1 MNKTKTLLG
10 IILVLSLLTPITQGE
25 EPTQYV
31 YTLSYIFENRG
42 TTDIEL
48 TQEDVSIPLFMNT
61 TWQTTQLV
69 EVDQEYTVRVIDSDG
84 NHGALV
90 GINRL
95 LLPGQEESFTAK
107 YTISSM
113 EQEVPSFELDG
124 AQGIEMIPENLIDEY
139 TLSTETFPSD
149 EAMFHELA
157 SEIVSDE
164 ETVLG
169 SVATLVE
176 YIMDNTT
183 YCNFEVPQY
192 PSKTLDD
199 QLGDC
204 DDQSILLITL
214 CRSLDIPAYL
224 QVGIYIHP
232 TINEE
237 DTSWEGHLINEAD
250 GVGWHGWAMIYIPP
264 WGWVPVDLT
273 LADSDSGLELIR
285 NAPEYR
291 DNIIPVLNVS
301 TQSYIGETLATR
313 ERIINSS
320 LYVTVSDEAHQVYS
334 ADNPFQNYLLLGL
347 GAALL
352 IAIGLMFFTGNRE
365 KSNL

>member
-1 MNKTKTLLG
+1 MNHLSKSKTLLG
-10 IILVLSLLTPITQGE
+10 IILVLCLFTPVTRGE

-42 TTDIEL
+42 TTDVEL
-48 TQEDVSIPLFMNT
+48 TQDDVSIPLFMNT
-61 TWQTTQLV
+61 TWQTVKLA
-69 EVDQEYTVRVIDSDG
+69 EVDQEYNVRVIDSDG
-84 NHGALV
+84 NKGAIL
-90 GINRL
+90 GINRQ
-95 LLPGQEESFTAK
+95 LLPGQEESFIAK

-113 EQEVPSFELDG
+113 EQEIPSFELDT
-124 AQGIEMIPENLIDEY
+124 AQGMEVIPENLIDEY

-149 EAMFHELA
+149 DLLFYELA

-164 ETVLG
+164 DSVLEQII
-169 SVATLVE
+169 TLVE
-176 YIMDNTT
+176 YIMENTT
-183 YCNFEVPQY
+183 YCSFEVPQY
-192 PSKTLDD
+192 PSKTLEDH
-199 QLGDC
+199 LGDC
-204 DDQSILLITL
+204 DDQSILLITM

-224 QVGIYIHP
+224 QVGIYVHP
-232 TINEE
+232 SIDEE
-237 DTSWEGHLINEAD
+237 DTSWDGHLINEAD

-264 WGWVPVDLT
+264 WGWIPVDLT

-313 ERIINSS
+313 ERILNSS
-320 LYVTVSDEAHQVYS
+320 LYVTVIDEVHTVYS
-334 ADNPFQNYLLLGL
+334 VNNPFQNYLLLGL

-352 IAIGLMFFTGNRE
+352 IAIGLMFYSSGRD
-365 KSNL
+365 